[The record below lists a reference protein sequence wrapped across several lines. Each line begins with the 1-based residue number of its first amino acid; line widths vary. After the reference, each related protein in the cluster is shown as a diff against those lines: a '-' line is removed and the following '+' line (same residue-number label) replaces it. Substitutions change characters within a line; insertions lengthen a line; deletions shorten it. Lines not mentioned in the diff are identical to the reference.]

1 LHRHK
6 AIGGKTEAKLGEER
20 LRAARSRRGLISI
33 TSLILFV
40 LLGSTLPGSK
50 SARAQT
56 SEPTTEQLQ
65 KEIRQRDAI
74 IRSLVRRVEKLER
87 QVGTGASASASP
99 AAAATRPAASS
110 QPAARPPA
118 PTVTALE
125 TEAPAP
131 APATPSTPPASSAG
145 ATPQAADTNP
155 PAPGQFE
162 VSPEAAERALERT
175 LVATGNLLVPKGFA
189 EVEPLLSY
197 TRRENP
203 SQILFNVNR
212 NEFSW
217 ALDMRFGLPWES
229 QFEIA
234 LPYNLA
240 QQQVNNV
247 LQQPVTDIAVAPPQQ
262 FSNSWGNSFGDVTV
276 GLAKIFVHESGW
288 IPDLLGRVTYEIPT
302 GPENSNQVALPS
314 RRSLL
319 GFSLTGTKRQDP
331 LVFVVTGGYSRSFST
346 GKIDLGDQAN
356 LLTGA
361 FLATSPETSLRAV
374 LQENFVQAIRVH
386 DLTLRGSD
394 TVQSILTFGASSIL
408 GRGALIDLQVGIGL
422 TTFAPKYTVIL
433 SGTYRFATGL

>member
-1 LHRHK
+1 M
-6 AIGGKTEAKLGEER
+6 
-20 LRAARSRRGLISI
+20 
-33 TSLILFV
+33 
-40 LLGSTLPGSK
+40 
-50 SARAQT
+50 
-56 SEPTTEQLQ
+56 
-65 KEIRQRDAI
+65 
-74 IRSLVRRVEKLER
+74 
-87 QVGTGASASASP
+87 
-99 AAAATRPAASS
+99 
-110 QPAARPPA
+110 

-125 TEAPAP
+125 TEEPSP

-145 ATPQAADTNP
+145 ATPQAADTKP

-203 SQILFNVNR
+203 SQVIFNVNR
-212 NEFSW
+212 NEFNW

-234 LPYNLA
+234 LPYNLV
-240 QQQVNNV
+240 QQQVN
-247 LQQPVTDIAVAPPQQ
+247 LAGSPQQ
-262 FSNSWGNSFGDVTV
+262 QASNRWGNSFGDVTV
-276 GLAKIFVHESGW
+276 GLAKTFVHESGW

-386 DLTLRGSD
+386 NLTLRGSD